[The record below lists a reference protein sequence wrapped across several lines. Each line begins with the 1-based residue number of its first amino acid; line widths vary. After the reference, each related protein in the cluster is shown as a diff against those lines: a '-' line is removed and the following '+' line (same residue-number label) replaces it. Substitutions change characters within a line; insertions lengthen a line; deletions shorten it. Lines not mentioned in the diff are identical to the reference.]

1 MDAFCFTP
9 AALSPLVPFFW
20 TLLVFVVEEGK
31 EGLEGTVQGDARQK
45 RRLVKGG
52 KPAVG
57 RGVKVSGACS
67 VSCLAG
73 RPRFGVPRRWRP
85 DPTLPW
91 RGLPV

>member
-1 MDAFCFTP
+1 MDASCITP

-20 TLLVFVVEEGK
+20 TLLVYVVEECK
-31 EGLEGTVQGDARQK
+31 EGLEGTMQGGARQN

-57 RGVKVSGACS
+57 RGVKVSGACD

-73 RPRFGVPRRWRP
+73 RLRFGVPRRRP

-91 RGLPV
+91 RR